1 MSPEG
6 RFYSVRWSG
15 AGRWWLYSD
24 LSKRKWFHFFLCSS
38 SRGENIQFF
47 MLSNK
52 KEKADLACLSSNHD
66 AVTFFCVLTP
76 MTSKCGECRAADRIS
91 MSDFTGWT
99 LISSKSST
107 SLTALKLNWC
117 RRWTWRWQSVIVGV
131 VWRWRKLLVL
141 LRTAR
146 ERLRPL
152 WSQFRVLLRLIS
164 RFFMFSCSSSW
175 SWSASAAIE
184 TGDGLSGRDTAP
196 ENFSVWGREKEDK
209 PTLEYNI
216 CKQWFNL

>member
-1 MSPEG
+1 MSEFKSRRRHIFLRPHSDDIKMWG
-6 RFYSVRWSG
+6 TSCCRPDLNVWFY
-15 AGRWWLYSD
+15 
-24 LSKRKWFHFFLCSS
+24 C
-38 SRGENIQFF
+38 
-47 MLSNK
+47 
-52 KEKADLACLSSNHD
+52 
-66 AVTFFCVLTP
+66 
-76 MTSKCGECRAADRIS
+76 
-91 MSDFTGWT
+91 WT

-117 RRWTWRWQSVIVGV
+117 WRWTWRWQPVIVGV

-152 WSQFRVLLRLIS
+152 WSQFRVLLWLIS